1 MKLKNTLKAFGLG
14 IILTA
19 VLGIGIAN
27 PIRVYAADEVAIDET
42 NFPDSVFRSYV
53 ETNFDTDGNGVLS
66 SEEINAVTSIENSTE
81 KYSSLQGIE
90 YFTKLTSLVCSDNKL
105 TKLNV
110 SKNTKL
116 TYLECSN
123 NKLTKLDVSKN
134 TKLTM
139 LGCAINKLTALDI
152 SKNTKLT
159 DLYCYKNKITK
170 LDLSKNKKLTF
181 VHCSNNKITKLDIR
195 KNTKLETLVYD
206 GKKVKVTKSKNSKC
220 SLMGSIAG

>member
-27 PIRVYAADEVAIDET
+27 PIKVYAADEVAIDET

-105 TKLNV
+105 TKL
-110 SKNTKL
+110 
-116 TYLECSN
+116 
-123 NKLTKLDVSKN
+123 
-134 TKLTM
+134 
-139 LGCAINKLTALDI
+139 
-152 SKNTKLT
+152 
-159 DLYCYKNKITK
+159 
-170 LDLSKNKKLTF
+170 
-181 VHCSNNKITKLDIR
+181 
-195 KNTKLETLVYD
+195 ETLVYD

-220 SLMGSIAG
+220 VLMGSIAG